1 MIKLDLAKLVKSKS
15 MLRFLSWY
23 KGQYKEIKI
32 ENFLV
37 LDFKYQLGIFI
48 DFFATEYNI
57 CINADSA
64 SYICYYHSVK
74 QATSKIIQNKTIYI
88 KEYTEEQELTVFEL
102 YAKGIDF
109 LFMYCGETPF

>member
-1 MIKLDLAKLVKSKS
+1 MIKLDLAKLAKSKA
-15 MLRFLSWY
+15 MQCFIIWY
-23 KGQYKEIKI
+23 KENYKEVRIDSFFI
-32 ENFLV
+32 

-64 SYICYYHSVK
+64 SYICYYHSIK
-74 QATSKIIQNKTIYI
+74 EAKSKIIQNKTIYI
-88 KEYTEEQELTVFEL
+88 KEYKEEKELTVFEL
-102 YAKGIDF
+102 YLKGIDF